1 MKPKIKSILTLNQ
14 LSNNGRAILIPSIT
28 GEYLDAS
35 TNYGSID
42 DPNLK
47 FSKSEPWINFQGDA
61 YQPIQDAL
69 EDLGYDSIIYIPSSE
84 IQAYFDKLCQK
95 FKETITWSIAH
106 HHHIGD
112 DTFYD
117 YLPDLYNMIQYAA
130 YGILITSNDIDDY
143 GTLLNPIIDLI
154 KQFDKAFPEGDRLID
169 QCSRISLTSFS
180 FLALNSHILPNQKPI
195 NSINMNTLNCQDLK
209 PEALYLAL
217 QICQGFSTVKIALNY
232 NPIANHV
239 TKNHCLVLLEAPAG
253 LINKL
258 SSAGFSL
265 FLESYGL
272 VVSKF

>member
-1 MKPKIKSILTLNQ
+1 MKPTIKSILTLNQ
-14 LSNNGRAILIPSIT
+14 LSNPNAILIPSIT
-28 GEYLDAS
+28 GEYLDLS

-69 EDLGYDSIIYIPSSE
+69 DDLGYDSIIYIPTSE

-106 HHHIGD
+106 HHHLGD

-130 YGILITSNDIDDY
+130 YGILITSNDLDADY

-154 KQFDKAFPEGDRLID
+154 KQFDKAFPEGDRLFD

-180 FLALNSHILPNQKPI
+180 FLALNSHIINQKPI

-217 QICQGFSTVKIALNY
+217 QICQGFSTVKLALNY

-265 FLESYGL
+265 SLESYGL